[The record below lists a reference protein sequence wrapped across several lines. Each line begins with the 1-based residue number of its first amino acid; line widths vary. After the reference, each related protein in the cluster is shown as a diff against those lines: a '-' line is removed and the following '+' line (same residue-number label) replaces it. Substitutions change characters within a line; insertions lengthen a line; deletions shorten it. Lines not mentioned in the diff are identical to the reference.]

1 MLKVN
6 IIHDIAVAKIMKN
19 KLKPMLKIITVFLLV
34 CTFSLN
40 AIALTDDSTKPIN
53 IQADSAEIN
62 DDTGISTY
70 RGNVKITQGSTV
82 LTGDI
87 VILETANKKVKKIIS
102 EGKLSTF
109 KQTTDDGRKINAEA
123 EKMVYS
129 ITGNKIVLTKNAK
142 LTEAGNSFASDK
154 ITFYTD
160 KEIVTAGS
168 SSGNDR
174 VNITVFP
181 ETEKET
187 IKEETQE

>member
-1 MLKVN
+1 
-6 IIHDIAVAKIMKN
+6 MKN
-19 KLKPMLKIITVFLLV
+19 QLKTMLKITTVFLLV
-34 CTFSLN
+34 FTFSSN

-82 LTGDI
+82 LTGDT

-123 EKMVYS
+123 EKMIYS

-142 LTEAGNSFASDK
+142 LTEAGNTFASDK

-174 VNITVFP
+174 VNIPVFP

>member
-1 MLKVN
+1 MKFKIKLILKAILTFTMLS
-6 IIHDIAVAKIMKN
+6 I
-19 KLKPMLKIITVFLLV
+19 LLPQV
-34 CTFSLN
+34 M
-40 AIALTDDSTKPIN
+40 ALTDDSTKPIN

-62 DDTGISTY
+62 DATGVSTY
-70 RGNVKITQGSTV
+70 RGNVKISQGSMV
-82 LTGDI
+82 LTGNT
-87 VILETANKKVKKIIS
+87 VILETVKKKVKKIIS

-129 ITGNKIVLTKNAK
+129 ITENKIVLTNNAK

-160 KEIVTAGS
+160 REIVTAGS
-168 SSGNDR
+168 STGENR

-181 ETEKET
+181 ET
-187 IKEETQE
+187 IKESTQ

>member
-1 MLKVN
+1 
-6 IIHDIAVAKIMKN
+6 MKN
-19 KLKPMLKIITVFLLV
+19 KIKIIIKLATVFLV
-34 CTFSLN
+34 HSIFISS

-62 DDTGISTY
+62 DATGISTY

-87 VILETANKKVKKIIS
+87 VTLETANKKVQKIIS

-129 ITGNKIVLTKNAK
+129 ITGNKIILTTNAK
-142 LTEAGNSFASDK
+142 LTEASNTFASDK

-181 ETEKET
+181 ET
-187 IKEETQE
+187 IKEDTQQ

>member
-1 MLKVN
+1 
-6 IIHDIAVAKIMKN
+6 
-19 KLKPMLKIITVFLLV
+19 MLKITTIFLLV
-34 CTFSLN
+34 FAFSSN
-40 AIALTDDSTKPIN
+40 SIALTDDSTKPIN

-70 RGNVKITQGSTV
+70 RGNVKITQGSTI

-142 LTEAGNSFASDK
+142 LTEAGNTFSSDK

-181 ETEKET
+181 ETVKEKE
-187 IKEETQE
+187 

>member
-1 MLKVN
+1 
-6 IIHDIAVAKIMKN
+6 MKN
-19 KLKPMLKIITVFLLV
+19 KIKIIIKLATVFLV
-34 CTFSLN
+34 HSIFISS

-62 DDTGISTY
+62 DATGISTY

-87 VILETANKKVKKIIS
+87 VTLETANKKVQKIIS

-129 ITGNKIVLTKNAK
+129 ITGNKIVLTTNAK
-142 LTEAGNSFASDK
+142 LTEASNTFASDK

-181 ETEKET
+181 ET
-187 IKEETQE
+187 IKEDTQQ

>member
-1 MLKVN
+1 
-6 IIHDIAVAKIMKN
+6 
-19 KLKPMLKIITVFLLV
+19 MLKITTVFLLV
-34 CTFSLN
+34 FTFSSN

-82 LTGDI
+82 LTGDT

-123 EKMVYS
+123 EKMVYN

-142 LTEAGNSFASDK
+142 LTEAGNTFASDK

-187 IKEETQE
+187 VKEETQE

>member
-1 MLKVN
+1 MNKPN
-6 IIHDIAVAKIMKN
+6 KIY
-19 KLKPMLKIITVFLLV
+19 TVLLLLLA
-34 CTFSLN
+34 LN
-40 AIALTDDSTKPIN
+40 TTVQALTDDSTKPIN

-62 DDTGISTY
+62 DVTGISIY

-87 VILETANKKVKKIIS
+87 VTLETANKKVNKIIS

-109 KQTTDDGRKINAEA
+109 KQTTDDGRKINAMA

-129 ITGNKIVLTKNAK
+129 ITGNKIVLTNNAK
-142 LTEAGNSFASDK
+142 LTESGNTFASDK

-168 SSGNDR
+168 SSGSDR

-181 ETEKET
+181 ETVKS
-187 IKEETQE
+187 KNNEETSQDTLNQ

>member
-1 MLKVN
+1 MKIKINILLKVT
-6 IIHDIAVAKIMKN
+6 AM
-19 KLKPMLKIITVFLLV
+19 FLILYI
-34 CTFSLN
+34 LN
-40 AIALTDDSTKPIN
+40 SNATALTDDSSKPIN

-62 DDTGISTY
+62 DATGISTY
-70 RGNVKITQGSTV
+70 RGNVKITQGSTI

-87 VILETANKKVKKIIS
+87 VILETANKKVQKIIS

-129 ITGNKIVLTKNAK
+129 ITGNKIILTKNAK
-142 LTEAGNSFASDK
+142 LTEAGNTFASDK

-181 ETEKET
+181 ET
-187 IKEETQE
+187 IKEETQEQ

>member
-1 MLKVN
+1 MY
-6 IIHDIAVAKIMKN
+6 
-19 KLKPMLKIITVFLLV
+19 KLINSYSILLLLLV
-34 CTFSLN
+34 SCSI
-40 AIALTDDSTKPIN
+40 AYALTDDSTKPIN

-62 DDTGISTY
+62 DATGVSIY
-70 RGNVKITQGSTV
+70 RGNVTITQGSTV
-82 LTGDI
+82 LTGDT
-87 VILETANKKVKKIIS
+87 VTLETANKKVKKIIS

-129 ITGNKIVLTKNAK
+129 ITGNKIVLTNNAK
-142 LTEAGNSFASDK
+142 LTESGNTFASDK

-168 SSGNDR
+168 STGNDR

-181 ETEKET
+181 ET
-187 IKEETQE
+187 IKEETTDVANPQ

>member
-6 IIHDIAVAKIMKN
+6 IIHNVAVAKIMKN
-19 KLKPMLKIITVFLLV
+19 QLKTMLKITTVFLLV
-34 CTFSLN
+34 FTFSSN

-82 LTGDI
+82 LTGDT

-123 EKMVYS
+123 EKMIYS

-142 LTEAGNSFASDK
+142 LTEAGNTFASDK

>member
-1 MLKVN
+1 MKIKINSYFKVTA
-6 IIHDIAVAKIMKN
+6 I
-19 KLKPMLKIITVFLLV
+19 FLILFI
-34 CTFSLN
+34 FSLN
-40 AIALTDDSTKPIN
+40 ANALTDDSSKPIN

-62 DDTGISTY
+62 DVTGISTY
-70 RGNVKITQGSTV
+70 RGNVKITQGSTI

-129 ITGNKIVLTKNAK
+129 ITGNKIILTKKAK
-142 LTEAGNSFASDK
+142 LTEAGNTFASDK

-181 ETEKET
+181 ET
-187 IKEETQE
+187 IKEETQKQ

>member
-19 KLKPMLKIITVFLLV
+19 KLKPMLKITTVFLLV

>member
-1 MLKVN
+1 
-6 IIHDIAVAKIMKN
+6 
-19 KLKPMLKIITVFLLV
+19 MLKITTIFLLV
-34 CTFSLN
+34 FAFSSN
-40 AIALTDDSTKPIN
+40 SIALTDDSTKPIN

-70 RGNVKITQGSTV
+70 RGNVKITQGSTI

-142 LTEAGNSFASDK
+142 LTEEGNTFSSDK

-181 ETEKET
+181 ETVKEKE
-187 IKEETQE
+187 

>member
-1 MLKVN
+1 M
-6 IIHDIAVAKIMKN
+6 N
-19 KLKPMLKIITVFLLV
+19 KLIRFFLALLMFLALSTHV
-34 CTFSLN
+34 H
-40 AIALTDDSTKPIN
+40 ALTDDSTKPIN

-62 DDTGISTY
+62 DVTGISTY
-70 RGNVKITQGSTV
+70 RGNVKITQGSTI

-87 VILETANKKVKKIIS
+87 VILETANKKVNKIIS

-129 ITGNKIVLTKNAK
+129 ITGNKIVLTNNAK
-142 LTEAGNSFASDK
+142 LTESGNTFASDK

-168 SSGNDR
+168 SSGSDR

-181 ETEKET
+181 ETVKSQNE
-187 IKEETQE
+187 EETSEDDINP

>member
-1 MLKVN
+1 MKIKIKILLKVT
-6 IIHDIAVAKIMKN
+6 AM
-19 KLKPMLKIITVFLLV
+19 FLILYI
-34 CTFSLN
+34 LN
-40 AIALTDDSTKPIN
+40 SNATALTDDSSKPIN

-62 DDTGISTY
+62 DATGISTY
-70 RGNVKITQGSTV
+70 RGNVKITQGSTI

-87 VILETANKKVKKIIS
+87 IILETANKKVQKIIS
-102 EGKLSTF
+102 EGELSTF

-129 ITGNKIVLTKNAK
+129 ITRNKIILTKNAK
-142 LTEAGNSFASDK
+142 LTEAGNTFASDK

-181 ETEKET
+181 ET
-187 IKEETQE
+187 IKEETQEQ

>member
-1 MLKVN
+1 
-6 IIHDIAVAKIMKN
+6 MKN
-19 KLKPMLKIITVFLLV
+19 YSVLLLLFLSYS
-34 CTFSLN
+34 T
-40 AIALTDDSTKPIN
+40 AHALTDDSTKPIN

-62 DDTGISTY
+62 DVTGVSTY
-70 RGNVKITQGSTV
+70 RGNVTITQGSTV

-87 VILETANKKVKKIIS
+87 VILETTNKKVNKIIS

-109 KQTTDDGRKINAEA
+109 KQTTDDGKKIDAEA

-129 ITGNKIVLTKNAK
+129 ITDNKIVLTKNAK
-142 LTEAGNSFASDK
+142 LTESGNTFSSDK

-168 SSGNDR
+168 STGSDR

-181 ETEKET
+181 ETEKPKNG
-187 IKEETQE
+187 KEETSPENASQQ

>member
-1 MLKVN
+1 M
-6 IIHDIAVAKIMKN
+6 
-19 KLKPMLKIITVFLLV
+19 
-34 CTFSLN
+34 
-40 AIALTDDSTKPIN
+40 
-53 IQADSAEIN
+53 
-62 DDTGISTY
+62 
-70 RGNVKITQGSTV
+70 
-82 LTGDI
+82 
-87 VILETANKKVKKIIS
+87 ILETANKKVKKIIS

-123 EKMVYS
+123 EKMVYN

-142 LTEAGNSFASDK
+142 LTEAGNTFASDK

-181 ETEKET
+181 ETVKEK
-187 IKEETQE
+187 TQE

>member
-1 MLKVN
+1 
-6 IIHDIAVAKIMKN
+6 
-19 KLKPMLKIITVFLLV
+19 MLKITTIFLLV
-34 CTFSLN
+34 FAFSSN
-40 AIALTDDSTKPIN
+40 SIALTDDSTKPIN

-109 KQTTDDGRKINAEA
+109 KQTTDDGRKIHAEA

-142 LTEAGNSFASDK
+142 LTEAGNTFSSDK

-168 SSGNDR
+168 SSGSDR

-181 ETEKET
+181 ETLKEKE
-187 IKEETQE
+187 